1 MSSQDKDGLKARIY
15 ELCPEIEQLGLY
27 TIVIGKGRRY

>member
-1 MSSQDKDGLKARIY
+1 MSGQDKDGLKAKIY
-15 ELCPEIEQLGLY
+15 ALCPEIEQLGLY